1 MSKFIVYI
9 FYQSVAESLLLPDD
23 EGPFTGEFSP
33 PLIPVILSS
42 VLIGGFIGSKCA
54 YCLAEFF
61 CLILSCFRQ
70 RTIS

>member
-1 MSKFIVYI
+1 
-9 FYQSVAESLLLPDD
+9 LPDD